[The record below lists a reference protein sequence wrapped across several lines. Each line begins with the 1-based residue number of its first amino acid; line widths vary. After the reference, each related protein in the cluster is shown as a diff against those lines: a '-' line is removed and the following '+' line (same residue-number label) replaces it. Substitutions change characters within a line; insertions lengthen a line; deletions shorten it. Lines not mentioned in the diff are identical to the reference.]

1 MGCIELSGGFHTAQR
16 QTSTQIPIGF
26 CVNLLV
32 PVSVLISV
40 SVSVSGSVK
49 VPYYT
54 RVFYLNQVCN
64 FIDLIDHRPSILRT
78 LGERP
83 LQFPQ
88 VQCAR
93 KYGVILWVTPL
104 ALVSYS
110 GEFCALDNMGP
121 FYGLHP
127 WDWYLTQVSFAS

>member
-1 MGCIELSGGFHTAQR
+1 MGCIELCRGVHTAQR
-16 QTSTQIPIGF
+16 QISTQIPIGF

-32 PVSVLISV
+32 SMTVSISV
-40 SVSVSGSVK
+40 SVSVSGSVN
-49 VPYYT
+49 VTYYT
-54 RVFYLNQVCN
+54 RAFYLNQVCN
-64 FIDLIDHRPSILRT
+64 FIDLIDNRPNLLRT

-110 GEFCALDNMGP
+110 GEFCVLENMR
-121 FYGLHP
+121 
-127 WDWYLTQVSFAS
+127 SFCG